1 MTIYVVVPTYIHP
14 IVKTSVLARSNFTN
28 VSSCKSHM
36 TRTFIRK
43 IEVSEM
49 GGFHNY
55 FTSLQ
60 PLNSAI
66 PSSNRKVID
75 RI

>member
-1 MTIYVVVPTYIHP
+1 MTIYVVVPIYIHP

-60 PLNSAI
+60 PLNSAKQYLVAI
-66 PSSNRKVID
+66 EK
-75 RI
+75 